1 MLGIYEITDFLIILK
16 MLFIHL
22 CVYQYMYILLPKYGE
37 ARQLESRTNTFVN
50 QILFFR
56 FKFQGDVTHSVQSIG
71 RNKVDAIFALCFHH
85 VSMDLS
91 FIQIYNGCCKPS
103 SNSCFSSTSNSKS
116 RH

>member
-71 RNKVDAIFALCFHH
+71 RNKVDAICIVFPSCFHGFEFH
-85 VSMDLS
+85 SD
-91 FIQIYNGCCKPS
+91 IQWMLQTIFK
-103 SNSCFSSTSNSKS
+103 FMFL
-116 RH
+116 